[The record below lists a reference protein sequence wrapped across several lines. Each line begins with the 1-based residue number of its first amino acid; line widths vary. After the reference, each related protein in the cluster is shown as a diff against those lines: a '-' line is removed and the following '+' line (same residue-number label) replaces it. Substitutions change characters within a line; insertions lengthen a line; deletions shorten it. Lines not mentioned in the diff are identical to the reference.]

1 MSKIVLAFYNG
12 LFDKSDPNKV
22 PCWYESIVRGLRRK
36 GHSVFLWQIDIFSP
50 EKTFFS
56 EDEIASLKEF
66 APDICLSFNNVLPDT
81 SVFLSCPVFTII
93 VDSIMYLSNTELLD
107 NRQVGCFQHA
117 DKKCLVEKYN
127 INEEQVFVL
136 PPFSEIKPD
145 ASIIQD
151 VNISFIGTR
160 FGVPRRAEIG
170 FYSSSKDTIREYCR
184 CIEYIMKNPLVDEK
198 NVLDSCNVQ
207 SEFVRSNIVVSDIL
221 NMLSVEK
228 RVRTLS
234 NLVDL
239 GLELY
244 GTRSWLAKYHFDSR
258 LNIAYVDKEVFS
270 IEHNQNIYNRTK
282 IGLNVS
288 HLQAVD
294 GFPWRVLDILSS
306 NACLV
311 TDWHDQFKTRFDGL
325 YFPVFRD
332 EHEAR
337 DICKHLLDDEDERRQ
352 IVEESN
358 QYVARN
364 FSIDYFFDEIA
375 RITGIKL
382 N

>member
-12 LFDKSDPNKV
+12 VFDKSDPNKV

-66 APDICLSFNNVLPDT
+66 APDMCLSFNNVLPDT

-107 NRQVGCFQHA
+107 NRQVGCFQYA

-127 INEEQVFVL
+127 INEEQVFIL
-136 PPFSEIKPD
+136 PPFSELKPD

-288 HLQAVD
+288 HL
-294 GFPWRVLDILSS
+294 
-306 NACLV
+306 
-311 TDWHDQFKTRFDGL
+311 
-325 YFPVFRD
+325 
-332 EHEAR
+332 
-337 DICKHLLDDEDERRQ
+337 
-352 IVEESN
+352 
-358 QYVARN
+358 
-364 FSIDYFFDEIA
+364 
-375 RITGIKL
+375 
-382 N
+382 